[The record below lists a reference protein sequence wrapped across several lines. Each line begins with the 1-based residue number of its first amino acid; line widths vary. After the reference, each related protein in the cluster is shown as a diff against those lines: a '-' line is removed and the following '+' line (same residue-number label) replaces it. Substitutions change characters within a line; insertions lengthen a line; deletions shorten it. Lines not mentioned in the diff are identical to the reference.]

1 MLRMREHR
9 LPSRRV
15 WLLVIIAVV
24 LIAGH
29 GFLLYYFRAHLVL
42 SAAVLWGLI
51 AVVVIN
57 HLGLLG
63 SLFSVVGCRFLRFDV
78 AWSCHLASTLR
89 SVSLYPF
96 VRRVNPYYS
105 LRLLSCS

>member
-29 GFLLYYFRAHLVL
+29 GFFLYYFRAHLVL
-42 SAAVLWGLI
+42 SAAVVW
-51 AVVVIN
+51 VVIKAVGMQD
-57 HLGLLG
+57 LGLVGELYA
-63 SLFSVVGCRFLRFDV
+63 SVLRRFWRAHLQPESTV
-78 AWSCHLASTLR
+78 QSCLTSASIYPCER
-89 SVSLYPF
+89 SS
-96 VRRVNPYYS
+96 N
-105 LRLLSCS
+105 